1 MSPKDTAED
10 INQPSYTPNLE
21 AQSPLPCTVS
31 QLPGAQP
38 AVATAGLLALGLL
51 KHSIWLHP

>member
-10 INQPSYTPNLE
+10 INLPSYTPNLE
-21 AQSPLPCTVS
+21 AQSPLRCTVFH
-31 QLPGAQP
+31 LPEAQP

-51 KHSIWLHP
+51 KHSIWFHP